1 MPHSV
6 REKAVQD
13 AQASAAR
20 EGQRLLPKDTL
31 DLEAYMRGDITA
43 DEVRRRVL
51 ARLQEEGHLDP
62 TKAI

>member
-1 MPHSV
+1 MPQSV

-20 EGQRLLPKDTL
+20 EGQRLLPQDTL

-43 DEVRRRVL
+43 DEVRRRVV
-51 ARLQEEGHLDP
+51 ARLHDEGHLVAA
-62 TKAI
+62 KAI